1 MSHHLIS
8 QTALIAAEDAYDE
21 VATQAFEQINRG
33 ALEKAVKA
41 YLATDPALAYAI
53 EVLRSIA
60 AADERGP
67 PTGTARAALLGLGV
81 SPL

>member
-1 MSHHLIS
+1 MTFLIS
-8 QTALIAAEDAYDE
+8 QTALISAEDAYDE
-21 VATQAFEQINRG
+21 IATGAHEQINRLG
-33 ALEKAVKA
+33 VEKAVKA

-67 PTGTARAALLGLGV
+67 PTGTARAALLRLGV
-81 SPL
+81 SPI

>member
-1 MSHHLIS
+1 MSAYLIS
-8 QTALIAAEDAYDE
+8 QSAIIAAEDAYDE
-21 VATQAFEQINRG
+21 IATEPYEQINRD
-33 ALEKAVKA
+33 ALEKAIKA

-67 PTGTARAALLGLGV
+67 PNGTARAALLGLGV